1 MQYRWTTGGILLT
14 ALLALSAQQ
23 MVRLFPFTVFGALVS
38 AILLGMAV
46 RAAAGDR
53 LVPLKPGFAFSAK
66 VLLRLGIILMGVR
79 LNLADIAA
87 AGWRMLALDLSV
99 IVFAVTVIHFLG
111 KRLSVEERLTT
122 LIAVGTGVCGAAA
135 IGAAAQAVKAKD
147 EEVAVSVTLISLL
160 GTLFTVMYTILLPVL
175 ALSPQQ
181 YGTFVGATLHEIAH
195 VVAAAAPAGAIGSD
209 QAILV
214 KLGRVILLAPVV
226 MALDWYY
233 RGRAGRAD
241 GGVGS
246 GGVGAADEGEPNGK
260 RNDKPKDKP
269 RLPVPWF
276 VLGFLV
282 MALLNTYHV
291 FSPAL
296 TAGLVTASLFLLAMA
311 MAGMGLNVW
320 AGDFKRVG
328 AAPVLMGLGGSILL
342 SLFGRFGM
350 ILLGL

>member
-1 MQYRWTTGGILLT
+1 MQHRWTAGGILLT

-23 MVRLFPFTVFGALVS
+23 MVRFFPFTVFGALVT
-38 AILLGMAV
+38 AILLGMAM
-46 RAAAGDR
+46 RAVAGDR

-99 IVFAVTVIHFLG
+99 IVFAVTVILFLG
-111 KRLSVEERLTT
+111 RRLSVEERLTT

-135 IGAAAQAVKAKD
+135 IGAAAQAVRAKD
-147 EEVAVSVTLISLL
+147 EEVALSVTLISLL
-160 GTLFTVMYTILLPVL
+160 GTLFTVMYTVMLPVL
-175 ALSPQQ
+175 ALTPQQ

-226 MALDWYY
+226 MALDWHY
-233 RGRAGRAD
+233 RGRAGGAGRASDLD
-241 GGVGS
+241 GKPDDKLR
-246 GGVGAADEGEPNGK
+246 DEAQ
-260 RNDKPKDKP
+260 DKP

-276 VLGFLV
+276 VLAFLV

-296 TAGLVTASLFLLAMA
+296 SAGLVTASLFLLAMA

-328 AAPVLMGLGGSILL
+328 LAPVLMGLGGSILL

-350 ILLGL
+350 ALLGL